1 MNLTTGENIWTLGGP
16 DGMFAI
22 RDEDNV
28 EWPAGSSLWVGQHNA
43 EFFGEDEYCMFDNQY
58 NTGNNSRMLCV
69 VLDEERGAAH
79 LSWEKKLDA
88 PAENCP
94 FPQALPGRRWQKK
107 RRFAGPEKGLS
118 TSKRQAHVKREAARR
133 LRRCCGGNGYLLSS
147 GIAALQPDY
156 VWWVTAE
163 GDTVVLQL
171 QLARFLV
178 KALKAARKS
187 GGNGVPARV
196 PGTLAAAASD

>member
-88 PAENCP
+88 SSPHFGDNDRLPTGNHLGCYWPDDLYSDEASHDQYDEI
-94 FPQALPGRRWQKK
+94 ALEIVRDDNTVAWQLGIS
-107 RRFAGPEKGLS
+107 GPECSASSCEKDLDDGVGGWNFYS
-118 TSKRQAHVKREAARR
+118 IEVTRPKHQVQTKRAQ
-133 LRRCCGGNGYLLSS
+133 N
-147 GIAALQPDY
+147 
-156 VWWVTAE
+156 
-163 GDTVVLQL
+163 
-171 QLARFLV
+171 
-178 KALKAARKS
+178 
-187 GGNGVPARV
+187 
-196 PGTLAAAASD
+196 